1 MFEMDAK
8 YSSDVLSRDATSEEY
23 LGGEEDE
30 RLNRLSLKRRRSK
43 STMTLAEWLLQ
54 ILMHE
59 DDEDHDEGDQLLLF
73 GNQKR
78 KNSEGLN
85 LRQLLSQYVYQ
96 TREKDGSLSKYLVD
110 LKSTNSA
117 SESEEVL
124 NADYNDD
131 EEEEGE
137 GGDGKDLKIPSLTK
151 RNNEEEELLLNMIL
165 GGKQ

>member
-1 MFEMDAK
+1 
-8 YSSDVLSRDATSEEY
+8 
-23 LGGEEDE
+23 
-30 RLNRLSLKRRRSK
+30 
-43 STMTLAEWLLQ
+43 MTLAEWLLQ

-73 GNQKR
+73 GNQMK

-110 LKSTNSA
+110 LKTTNSA
-117 SESEEVL
+117 SGSEEVL

-137 GGDGKDLKIPSLTK
+137 GGEGKNLKTPSLTK

>member
-1 MFEMDAK
+1 
-8 YSSDVLSRDATSEEY
+8 
-23 LGGEEDE
+23 
-30 RLNRLSLKRRRSK
+30 
-43 STMTLAEWLLQ
+43 MTLAEWLLQ

-59 DDEDHDEGDQLLLF
+59 DDEDHDEGDQVLLF

-110 LKSTNSA
+110 LKTTNSA
-117 SESEEVL
+117 SGSEEVL

-131 EEEEGE
+131 EEEEEGE
-137 GGDGKDLKIPSLTK
+137 GGDGKNLKTPLLTK

>member
-1 MFEMDAK
+1 
-8 YSSDVLSRDATSEEY
+8 
-23 LGGEEDE
+23 
-30 RLNRLSLKRRRSK
+30 
-43 STMTLAEWLLQ
+43 MTLAEWLLQ

-59 DDEDHDEGDQLLLF
+59 DDEDHVEGDQLLLF

-131 EEEEGE
+131 DDDDEEEEG
-137 GGDGKDLKIPSLTK
+137 GDEKNLKIPSLTK